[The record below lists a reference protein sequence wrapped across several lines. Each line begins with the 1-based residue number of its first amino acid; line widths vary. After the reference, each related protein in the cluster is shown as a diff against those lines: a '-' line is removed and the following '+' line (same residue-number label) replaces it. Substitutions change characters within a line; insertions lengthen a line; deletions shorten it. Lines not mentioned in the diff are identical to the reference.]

1 MPANLL
7 AALDSF
13 LYDLYGTA
21 NAPSSGSSVSGRKFY
36 KSIILPAIESAD
48 FRKRLLAEPEAVLKE
63 KEIRQHGEYRIQR
76 YPQMR
81 GNLHARRVFGLL
93 FPCHACPC

>member
-21 NAPSSGSSVSGRKFY
+21 NTAASGSSVSGRKFY

-48 FRKRLLAEPEAVLKE
+48 FRKRLMTEPETVLKE
-63 KEIRQHGEYRIQR
+63 KDISLPEGVNVSFVENTQEFIHIVMPPYIGE
-76 YPQMR
+76 
-81 GNLHARRVFGLL
+81 
-93 FPCHACPC
+93 

>member
-7 AALDSF
+7 GALDSF

-21 NAPSSGSSVSGRKFY
+21 NAAASGTSMSGRKFY

-48 FRKRLLAEPEAVLKE
+48 FRKRLMTEPEAVLKE
-63 KEIRQHGEYRIQR
+63 KGIGLPEGVKVSFVENTKDFIHIVISPYIGE
-76 YPQMR
+76 
-81 GNLHARRVFGLL
+81 
-93 FPCHACPC
+93 

>member
-21 NAPSSGSSVSGRKFY
+21 NTAASGSSVSGRKFY

-48 FRKRLLAEPEAVLKE
+48 FRKRLMTEPETVLKE
-63 KEIRQHGEYRIQR
+63 KDISLPEGVKVSFVENTQEFIHIVMPPYIGE
-76 YPQMR
+76 
-81 GNLHARRVFGLL
+81 
-93 FPCHACPC
+93 

>member
-48 FRKRLLAEPEAVLKE
+48 FRKRLLAEPEAVFKE
-63 KEIRQHGEYRIQR
+63 KEIELPEGVKISFVENTQDTIHIVIPPYIGE
-76 YPQMR
+76 
-81 GNLHARRVFGLL
+81 
-93 FPCHACPC
+93 

>member
-21 NAPSSGSSVSGRKFY
+21 NTAASGSSVSGRKFY

-48 FRKRLLAEPEAVLKE
+48 FRKRLMTEPKTVLKE
-63 KEIRQHGEYRIQR
+63 KDISLPEGVNVSFVENTQEFIHIVMPPYIGE
-76 YPQMR
+76 
-81 GNLHARRVFGLL
+81 
-93 FPCHACPC
+93 